1 MRSRFPVFLASFFVL
16 SACAESRYAED
27 PLYDVGYGDGCAA
40 AQSTGVGGRPAPR
53 STEDA
58 YRAGWSAGYGSCGGN
73 SSAGRSDDDPLGD
86 RR

>member
-1 MRSRFPVFLASFFVL
+1 MRGRLLALLASAFLV
-16 SACAESRYAED
+16 SACADNRYAED

-40 AQSTGVGGRPAPR
+40 AQSTGVGGRPEPR

-58 YRAGWSAGYGSCGGN
+58 YRAGWSAGYGACGGN